1 MWRFGRSGKLTQ
13 PAGNAKI
20 LPPSNGFQ
28 SSAIVPEWCCKA
40 PDRSLDRPCGLL
52 TRVFPPALRAA
63 AGQARLE
70 HATHLRLAH
79 AEDAG
84 DLPSGERRA
93 RPFGCKDGFV
103 HRDRVLLSH
112 SPST

>member
-1 MWRFGRSGKLTQ
+1 MAILSVWQIEPACRIRQNSVLWSG
-13 PAGNAKI
+13 
-20 LPPSNGFQ
+20 FE
-28 SSAIVPEWCCKA
+28 SSGPDPEWCCKE

-63 AGQARLE
+63 AGQARRE

-84 DLPSGERRA
+84 DLPHGEHRA
-93 RPFGCKDGFV
+93 GPLSCHYGFV
-103 HRDRVLLSH
+103 HRDRVV
-112 SPST
+112 T